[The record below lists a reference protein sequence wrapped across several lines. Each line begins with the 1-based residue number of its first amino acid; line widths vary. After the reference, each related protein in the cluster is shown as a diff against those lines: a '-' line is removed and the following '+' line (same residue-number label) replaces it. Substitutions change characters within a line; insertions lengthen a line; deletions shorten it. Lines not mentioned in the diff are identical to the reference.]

1 MLNFRPVFHLITF
14 NFKLG
19 HAASLIAETQSSPV
33 HWIARQLFH
42 RPRILIIHNKI
53 LHSFDHPSNL
63 KLVCKLITKPSKP
76 LPTSYSSANWSLN
89 CLNPKP
95 TWYFVY
101 KLITKLTHLVL
112 KKLHLT
118 RPDLKIILSESIC
131 HDNGSPEKTP
141 GNTHPC
147 KKENQL
153 LTESYVWHT
162 LHLEGHDAIC
172 YHLAYVHVI
181 THICTHICIYL
192 TGKDNWIGQLHVPK
206 P

>member
-42 RPRILIIHNKI
+42 RLRILIIHNKI

-63 KLVCKLITKPSKP
+63 TLVCKLITKPSKP
-76 LPTSYSSANWSLN
+76 LPTLYSSANWSLN

-95 TWYFVY
+95 IWYFLY

-112 KKLHLT
+112 KKLHPT
-118 RPDLKIILSESIC
+118 RPVLKIILSESIC
-131 HDNGSPEKTP
+131 HDNGSPEKHQATP
-141 GNTHPC
+141 TPVR
-147 KKENQL
+147 KKITC

-162 LHLEGHDAIC
+162 LHLEGHDATC

-181 THICTHICIYL
+181 THMYTHMYIINR
-192 TGKDNWIGQLHVPK
+192 KR
-206 P
+206 